1 MALSSEEQVLLDH
14 LLAKQREDKEKNPEK
29 YKRGARKL
37 YVFKVLDKSGS
48 MSPHREVTISTF
60 NESLGAL
67 AESEVETFVTLIEFA
82 NNAHVTYRAAPFT
95 SAPRLTYTSYN
106 PTGMTAL
113 FDAIGKAFE
122 VADALEADSNTSFL
136 LEILTDG
143 QENCSSSYSAYS
155 IKNEIERRKR
165 TGQWT
170 VTVMGPKGS
179 VNLFA
184 NMGVE
189 LGNIATFNADSAS
202 SRSAVKG
209 VMSSAT
215 RGYVSVLN
223 NSAGSVSVGST
234 YASVIGTNA
243 GDVDD
248 WAKTQ
253 KRT

>member
-37 YVFKVLDKSGS
+37 YVFKVVDSSTS
-48 MSPHREVTISTF
+48 MAPHREITISTF

-67 AESEVETFVTLIEFA
+67 ADSEVETFVTMVEFA
-82 NNAHVTYRAAPFT
+82 SSAKVKYSGVPFT
-95 SAPRLTYTSYN
+95 AVSRLNYDSYRPSGN
-106 PTGMTAL
+106 TAL
-113 FDAIGKAFE
+113 YDAIGLAFE
-122 VADALEADSNTSFL
+122 TADKLESDSNTSFL

-143 QENCSSSYSAYS
+143 EENCSSRYNQHSVAA
-155 IKNEIERRKR
+155 EIERRKR

-179 VNLFA
+179 IDLFA
-184 NMGVE
+184 RMGVE
-189 LGNIATFNADSAS
+189 LGNIATFNASSAA

-215 RGYVSVLN
+215 RGYVNSV
-223 NSAGSVSVGST
+223 NSAVGAVSVGTT
-234 YASVIGTNA
+234 YASVVGTNA

-248 WAKTQ
+248 WAKNQ
-253 KRT
+253 SRT